1 MTSYPKRG
9 EVYWVK
15 LDPAVGSE
23 ISKTR
28 PAVIISNDIGNR
40 YSDRVIVAPLTSKGL
55 DKVYPFEVK
64 VMPEDGV
71 SDMSKALLDQIRTL
85 DKSRLGKQK
94 GKLSL
99 DKMEE
104 VDAALRLSLNI

>member
-1 MTSYPKRG
+1 MISYPKRG
-9 EVYWVK
+9 EVYRVK
-15 LDPAVGSE
+15 LDPAIGSE

-28 PAVIISNDIGNR
+28 PAVIISNDTGNR

-64 VMPEDGV
+64 VLQEDGV
-71 SDMSKALLDQIRTL
+71 SDASKVLLDQIRTL

-94 GKLSL
+94 GELSPNE
-99 DKMEE
+99 MAE

>member
-1 MTSYPKRG
+1 MTSYPERG

-28 PAVIISNDIGNR
+28 PAVIISNDTGNR
-40 YSDRVIVAPLTSKGL
+40 YSDRIIVAPLTSKGI

-64 VMPEDGV
+64 ISAEDGV
-71 SDMSKALLDQIRTL
+71 NSVSKVLLDQIRTI
-85 DKSRLGKQK
+85 DKSRLGKQI
-94 GKLSL
+94 GKLNHK
-99 DKMEE
+99 KMEE
-104 VDAALRLSLNI
+104 VNEAIRVSLDV